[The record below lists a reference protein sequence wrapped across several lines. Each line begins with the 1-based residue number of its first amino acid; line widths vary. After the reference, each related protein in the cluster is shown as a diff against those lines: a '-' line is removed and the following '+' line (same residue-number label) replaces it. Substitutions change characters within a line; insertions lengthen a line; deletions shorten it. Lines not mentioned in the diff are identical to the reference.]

1 MNNTLE
7 LICYFVK
14 LLKIIF
20 LVYSIKKMA
29 EVGCLKD
36 GNFQSLQSNG
46 SVDINYLHYISMN
59 RLALVATGND
69 ISDTEADA
77 AAAANHAANP
87 KAAACIAAVLVAN
100 AYNTYDHD
108 GGAAGEMYLPAA
120 KAGTVLAVRFDG
132 DLDAAGATTIRTELT
147 AGGGGPDKYA
157 YQLIAADTPNTL
169 AATIPTGAVT
179 AVLTAGTIAA
189 PTSVSLIYTPAAQST
204 NFLFTN
210 SEIWFYA
217 PVDGQWL
224 VQIMAI
230 GQTTSATGALTVA

>member
-1 MNNTLE
+1 LNNTLE
-7 LICYFVK
+7 LIFYFVK

-20 LVYSIKKMA
+20 LLYSIKKMA

-69 ISDTEADA
+69 ISDAEADA
-77 AAAANHAANP
+77 AAVADHTDDPSDAD
-87 KAAACIAAVLVAN
+87 CVAAVLVAN
-100 AYNTYDHD
+100 AYNTYAHLGD
-108 GGAAGEMYLPAA
+108 AAGEMYLPAA
-120 KAGTVLAVRFDG
+120 KAGTVLAVKFTG
-132 DLDAAGATTIRTELT
+132 ALDAANATTIRTELLGT
-147 AGGGGPDKYA
+147 DKFA

-169 AATIPTGAVT
+169 AATIPTGAVS
-179 AVLTAGTIAA
+179 AVLTVGTIAA
-189 PTSVSLIYTPAAQST
+189 PTSVSLIYTPAGAAT

-217 PVDGQWL
+217 PIDGQWL
-224 VQIMAI
+224 VHIMAI